1 MIDWCLCRRSLGS
14 ALAAAML
21 VVACG
26 GGGGGGGGDS
36 VVPTPVPT
44 TSVPVTLL
52 AGSLQRAGSM
62 DGTGIEA
69 QFYQPRGVALDPA
82 GNVYVADSGNAT
94 IRKIDPKG
102 VVTTLA
108 GAAGPP
114 PGTTDGVGSA
124 ARFSSIWAVAA
135 DGGGNVYV
143 AEGSGV
149 IRKISPGAIV
159 STLAGTPGQYGAVDG
174 LGPAARF
181 FQPNSLAV
189 DSAGNLFVGDAGY
202 AVRKVAPDG
211 NVTTFAGKLGESAF
225 VVADGDQARFEG
237 VSAVAVD
244 AQDRVYVFENRR
256 LRRFDSA
263 GHALPWGGAP
273 QGVVAVD
280 SSVCRIGQGMAIAP
294 NADLIMACTD
304 RAYRVPV
311 PPDQLKMQILRIT
324 PAGSVAVVAG
334 QGRGNTDGPAAVARF
349 NDPYGVAVGSDGR
362 ILISEIGNH
371 AIRQIDTQG
380 VVSTLAGGTGEGFA
394 DGPGP
399 AARFSNPTAIVTA
412 PDGNLYVADRDNG
425 QVRRVSFSGDVSTLT
440 MVAEDGTALSAGE
453 GMVFSMAVAT
463 DGRVYL
469 SYVSGSSS
477 SPATGIGIL
486 EASGRYRVLISGTQ
500 PYLPPPYTMAALGA
514 GVCYPV
520 GISPGVYGIEQ
531 LLGDGTQK
539 IIATGFT
546 YPGAIAVHAGGI
558 VYVADLLDHTVRAVD
573 AQGTVRLV
581 AGKPGEAGY
590 VDGTGEQARLNRP
603 SSLTVDDTGNLY
615 VADASGTVRKITKDG
630 QVSTVGGP
638 PGSLNGIKGLA
649 WRAGM
654 IYATV
659 VNAVIA
665 IGPIN

>member
-1 MIDWCLCRRSLGS
+1 MNFKWHSGWRSIASTLTT
-14 ALAAAML
+14 ALL

-26 GGGGGGGGDS
+26 GGSGGGDS
-36 VVPTPVPT
+36 VVPTSVPT

-62 DGTGIEA
+62 DGTGLEA
-69 QFYQPRGVALDPA
+69 QFFQPRALAVDRA
-82 GNVYVADSGNAT
+82 GTIYVADSGNAT

-102 VVTTLA
+102 VVTTFA
-108 GAAGPP
+108 GMAGQS
-114 PGTTDGVGSA
+114 GSADGAGSA
-124 ARFSSIWAVAA
+124 ARFYGPSAVAVDR
-135 DGGGNVYV
+135 DGYVYV
-143 AEGSGV
+143 GDSSNGV
-149 IRKISPGAIV
+149 IRKISPQGIV
-159 STLAGTPGQYGAVDG
+159 TTLAGTAGQHGAVDG

-181 FQPNSLAV
+181 FSPSGIAL
-189 DSAGNLFVGDAGY
+189 DSVGNLFVADSGH

-273 QGVVAVD
+273 QGVVALD
-280 SSVCRIGQGMAIAP
+280 TSVCRIGQGIAVAP
-294 NADLIMACTD
+294 NGDLIVACSEHAFRITI
-304 RAYRVPV
+304 
-311 PPDQLKMQILRIT
+311 PPDQLHMQVLRIA
-324 PAGSVAVVAG
+324 PAGTISVVAG
-334 QGRGNTDGPAAVARF
+334 QGSGNIDGPAAVARF
-349 NDPYGVAVGSDGR
+349 NDPWGVAVRSDGN
-362 ILISEIGNH
+362 ILVSEVGNH

-394 DGPGP
+394 DGHGP
-399 AARFSNPTAIVTA
+399 AARFSNPSAIVTA
-412 PDGNLYVADRDNG
+412 PDGNLYVADGDNG

-440 MVAEDGTALSAGE
+440 MVAEDGTALSAGA

-469 SYVSGSSS
+469 SYVSRSSS

-486 EASGRYRVLISGTQ
+486 DAPGRYRVLISGTQ

-520 GISPGVYGIEQ
+520 SIGPGVYGIEQ
-531 LLGDGTQK
+531 LLSDGTRK

-546 YPGAIAVHAGGI
+546 YPGAIAVDASGI

-590 VDGTGEQARLNRP
+590 VDGNGEQARLNRP

-615 VADASGTVRKITKDG
+615 VADATGTVRKITKDG

-665 IGPIN
+665 IGPVN